1 MRSRGR
7 GRGKFSPELGRFS
20 RVLTRVVLRV
30 KRFSSLEKEY
40 SDGWARPLTPLLD
53 GSMSFTGEPDPNAL
67 FYLMLRA
74 SERFVAA
81 HGRHPGTVVGGTP
94 GDDIPLLLAELT
106 SLLSPECGLGEAEIA
121 TCLQLCEA
129 SYVPEMCRVGGA
141 EIHSTAVRNRPVA
154 PPNPSAV
161 QMCLAGVPRHSRDV
175 LFVSRCTCLSC
186 LV

>member
-1 MRSRGR
+1 MVC
-7 GRGKFSPELGRFS
+7 KNAYN
-20 RVLTRVVLRV
+20 LRV

-141 EIHSTAVRNRPVA
+141 EIHSTAVRT
-154 PPNPSAV
+154 
-161 QMCLAGVPRHSRDV
+161 Q
-175 LFVSRCTCLSC
+175 
-186 LV
+186 